1 MESEGSSI
9 MSDFKKQMDFSENL
23 ASLRMI
29 EVIEWIVDKKLQEQN
44 YPEFLVGKVS
54 AVNGSLVDVLLPDC
68 TAPIPDLKNKTGL
81 TLNINDEVY
90 ILLIKGSLNN
100 AVVLIKK

>member
-1 MESEGSSI
+1 M
-9 MSDFKKQMDFSENL
+9 DFKRQMNFDDDLVARRQIEIIEMVVKKVLSE
-23 ASLRMI
+23 
-29 EVIEWIVDKKLQEQN
+29 KT
-44 YPEFLVGKVS
+44 YPEFLVGKVT

-68 TAPIPDLKNKTGL
+68 TASIPDLKNKTGV

>member
-1 MESEGSSI
+1 M
-9 MSDFKKQMDFSENL
+9 DFKRQMNFDDEL
-23 ASLRMI
+23 VARRQI
-29 EVIEWIVDKKLQEQN
+29 EVIEMIVRKVLDEKT
-44 YPEFLVGKVS
+44 YPEFLVGKVT

-68 TAPIPDLKNKTGL
+68 TESIPDLKNKTGV
-81 TLNINDEVY
+81 TLNTNDEVY